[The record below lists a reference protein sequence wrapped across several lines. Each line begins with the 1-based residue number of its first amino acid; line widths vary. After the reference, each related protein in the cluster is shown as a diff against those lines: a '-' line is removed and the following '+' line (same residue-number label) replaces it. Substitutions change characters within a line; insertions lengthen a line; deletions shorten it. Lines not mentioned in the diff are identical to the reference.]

1 MKIKDR
7 LYTAKD
13 NFSWWI
19 VTDIAEKIWKSESI
33 PLYVIYDDDSESLIE
48 SEEELVEAINLNL
61 SIGME
66 LGFITK
72 PKPSLWDKCERLLKN
87 GHWYVKLS
95 DVTKLL

>member
-48 SEEELVEAINLNL
+48 SEEE
-61 SIGME
+61 
-66 LGFITK
+66 
-72 PKPSLWDKCERLLKN
+72 
-87 GHWYVKLS
+87 
-95 DVTKLL
+95 